1 MTVRELMRELWNKPP
16 QATVRIETD
25 ADGSQWL
32 AFDPPT
38 RVRPL
43 AGARGDK
50 RRMRRKGA

>member
-1 MTVRELMRELWNKPP
+1 MRELLNKPP